1 MGHAARL
8 PADYAATPTEG
19 QRRFLALVRRVM
31 QQMVISPRI
40 NDALEAI
47 TTGLIEELD
56 AVTARLW
63 LYGGDGD
70 CWVCRG
76 GASTRRSTK
85 ANDLALHLCSAA
97 GKEEGVAGDEHKSRP
112 GQFLFTVVTTSKTPV
127 RVDDV
132 LRDQRIDAQLRS
144 ALARVGAK
152 AVVAYPLV
160 FREEIQGVLCLSFR
174 EPIGDDAFEQLQ
186 LVAFQATMAIKGSK
200 LLADSERH
208 GRKLLAEN
216 VYLQNEIDGDDGSEG
231 IISRSTL
238 LRDVLHL
245 ASVVAPTDTTVLL
258 TGETGTGKELI
269 ARAIHRRSTRSARA
283 FITMNCGAVTPTLAE
298 SELFGHERGAF
309 TGAVGRR
316 LGRFELAN
324 KSSLFLD
331 EIGELPL
338 DVQAALLRVIEE
350 REFVRVGGERAIHID
365 VRLIVATNRDLGAE
379 VARRRFRED
388 LFYRINVFPLRLP
401 PLRERPEDI
410 PLLVRHFLK
419 HFQRVLAKP
428 FTDVTR
434 ESMRAMKAYR
444 WPGNIRELR
453 NVIERACVLATGPTV
468 SVPMDG
474 RLGAVPPAAL
484 GTMESVEREHL
495 RRVLASTKGRVSG
508 PRGAAA
514 ILDINPNTLRS
525 RLARLGVKAKRA

>member
-1 MGHAARL
+1 MQRQPAQNAETAYREFVKYRERATYEVNMDHARRL
-8 PADYAATPTEG
+8 SADYAATPTEG
-19 QRRFLALVRRVM
+19 QLRFVALIRRVM

-40 NDALEAI
+40 NDALDAI

-63 LYGGDGD
+63 LFGGDD
-70 CWVCRG
+70 ECWVCH
-76 GASTRRSTK
+76 RS
-85 ANDLALHLCSAA
+85 AVSVRSARPNNLALHLCSAA
-97 GKEEGVAGDEHKSRP
+97 GKEESVDGDEHKSRP
-112 GQFLFTVVTTSKTPV
+112 GQFLFTLVTTSKTPV

-132 LRDQRIDAQLRS
+132 RRDRRIDPQLRG

-200 LLADSERH
+200 LLADSEKS

-216 VYLQNEIDGDDGSEG
+216 VYLQNEIDGENGSEG

-238 LRDVLHL
+238 LREVLHL

-269 ARAIHRRSTRSARA
+269 ARAIHRRRARGARA
-283 FITMNCGAVTPTLAE
+283 FITMNCGAITPTLAE

-309 TGAVGRR
+309 TGAVARR

-338 DVQAALLRVIEE
+338 ELQAALLRVIEE
-350 REFVRVGGERAIHID
+350 REFVRVGGERVIHTD
-365 VRLIVATNRDLGAE
+365 ARLIAAGAQQIVA
-379 VARRRFRED
+379 
-388 LFYRINVFPLRLP
+388 
-401 PLRERPEDI
+401 
-410 PLLVRHFLK
+410 K
-419 HFQRVLAKP
+419 
-428 FTDVTR
+428 
-434 ESMRAMKAYR
+434 MRA
-444 WPGNIRELR
+444 
-453 NVIERACVLATGPTV
+453 
-468 SVPMDG
+468 
-474 RLGAVPPAAL
+474 
-484 GTMESVEREHL
+484 
-495 RRVLASTKGRVSG
+495 
-508 PRGAAA
+508 GAAA
-514 ILDINPNTLRS
+514 P
-525 RLARLGVKAKRA
+525 APAKSGGTY

>member
-1 MGHAARL
+1 MEHARRL
-8 PADYAATPTEG
+8 SAHYAATPTEG
-19 QRRFLALVRRVM
+19 QLRFVALVRRVM

-40 NDALEAI
+40 NDALDAI

-63 LYGGDGD
+63 LFGSDRD
-70 CWVCRG
+70 CGVCRRG
-76 GASTRRSTK
+76 KSTSLSASS
-85 ANDLALHLCSAA
+85 DLALHLCSAA
-97 GKEEGVAGDEHKSRP
+97 GKEESVEGDEHKSRP
-112 GQFLFTVVTTSKTPV
+112 GQFLFTVATSSKTPV
-127 RVDDV
+127 RVDDI
-132 LRDQRIDAQLRS
+132 RHDSRIDAQLRG

-152 AVVAYPLV
+152 VVVAYPLV
-160 FREEIQGVLCLSFR
+160 FRQEIQGVLCLSFR
-174 EPIGDDAFEQLQ
+174 ESIGDDAFEQLQ

-208 GRKLLAEN
+208 GLKLLAEN
-216 VYLQNEIDGDDGSEG
+216 AYLQNEIDGHDGSEG

-245 ASVVAPTDTTVLL
+245 ATVVAPTDTTVLL

-269 ARAIHRRSTRSARA
+269 ARAIHRRSARSTRA
-283 FITMNCGAVTPTLAE
+283 FITMNCGAISPTLAE

-309 TGAVGRR
+309 TGAVARR

-324 KSSLFLD
+324 KSSLFMD

-338 DVQAALLRVIEE
+338 DAQAALLRVIEE
-350 REFVRVGGERAIHID
+350 REFVRVGGERVIHTD
-365 VRLIVATNRDLGAE
+365 VRLIAATNRDLGAE
-379 VARRRFRED
+379 VARGRFRED
-388 LFYRINVFPLRLP
+388 LFYRINVFPLRIP

-410 PLLVRHFLK
+410 PLLVKHFLN

-434 ESMRAMKAYR
+434 ESMRAMKRYR

-453 NVIERACVLATGPTV
+453 NVIERACVLATGPMV

-474 RLGAVPPAAL
+474 TVGAVPRMDL
-484 GTMESVEREHL
+484 GTMESVEREHM
-495 RRVLASTKGRVSG
+495 RRVLTSTKGRVSG
-508 PRGAAA
+508 PRGAAS
-514 ILDINPNTLRS
+514 ILGMNPNTLRS
-525 RLARLGVKAKRA
+525 RLTKLGVDVKGA